1 MNDDCGSES
10 AYARHIRRGEPTD
23 KACRIAHTRAHHT
36 LGGILGKASVI
47 PAVLDPTQRR
57 AALVVVDR
65 ATGPDDAR
73 HLLAALGFIPTNP
86 DAAAADA

>member
-23 KACRIAHTRAHHT
+23 KACRIAHTRAHRT
-36 LGGILGKASVI
+36 LGGILGKVSVI

-57 AALVVVDR
+57 AALVVIDR
-65 ATGPDDAR
+65 AADPGDACEI
-73 HLLAALGFIPTNP
+73 LAALGLIPTNS